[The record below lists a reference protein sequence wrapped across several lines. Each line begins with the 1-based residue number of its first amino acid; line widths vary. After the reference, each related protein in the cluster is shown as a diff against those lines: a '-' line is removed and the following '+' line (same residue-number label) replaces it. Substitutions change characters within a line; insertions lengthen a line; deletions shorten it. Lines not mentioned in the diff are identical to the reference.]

1 MYKAIE
7 DTRNEALERGR
18 VTGHLETLAESVRS
32 LKNRLGLSDQQARD
46 ALNISNDDWE
56 LIVAQL

>member
-1 MYKAIE
+1 M
-7 DTRNEALERGR
+7 RNEALERGR